1 MSCCD
6 NKGILITLKLSARSS
21 NWWNSPLIHNSSW
34 SGNDSQLPE
43 TLEGRKKDYFHRL
56 WSEKKL
62 RLRSKPERRHQK
74 PRSYIK
80 GMSAHA
86 IKRGEESPWTGISNI
101 CSQRYVGQSDSCGL
115 NMSHSIFR
123 DLVMREVSACGA
135 CNRLWTSPSRLMLT
149 WFKTLAA
156 NVSHE
161 GRIFYLFSLTWVTRW
176 FLFIL
181 CTLTDLMSVTVLQH
195 LPLQQINQ
203 GLKKELCSTWQRFT
217 SMWCPLF

>member
-1 MSCCD
+1 MVWNQIQSTQEHKHHQKTQRQSLLIILHLIKQSFFRIEPVRDLHYPPAHVAVACMSCCD

-135 CNRLWTSPSRLMLT
+135 CNRLWTSPSRLIAHM
-149 WFKTLAA
+149 
-156 NVSHE
+156 
-161 GRIFYLFSLTWVTRW
+161 I
-176 FLFIL
+176 
-181 CTLTDLMSVTVLQH
+181 
-195 LPLQQINQ
+195 
-203 GLKKELCSTWQRFT
+203 
-217 SMWCPLF
+217 

>member
-1 MSCCD
+1 MVWNQIQSTQEHKHHHKSQRQSLLIILHLIKQSFFRIEPVRDLHCPPAHVAVACMSCCD

-86 IKRGEESPWTGISNI
+86 IKWAEESPWTGIWNI

-135 CNRLWTSPSRLMLT
+135 CNRLWTSPSRLIAHM
-149 WFKTLAA
+149 
-156 NVSHE
+156 
-161 GRIFYLFSLTWVTRW
+161 I
-176 FLFIL
+176 
-181 CTLTDLMSVTVLQH
+181 
-195 LPLQQINQ
+195 
-203 GLKKELCSTWQRFT
+203 
-217 SMWCPLF
+217 

>member
-1 MSCCD
+1 MVWNQIQSTQEHKHHHKSQRQSLLIILHLIKQSFFRIEPVRDLHCPPAHVAVACMSCCD

-21 NWWNSPLIHNSSW
+21 NWN
-34 SGNDSQLPE
+34 
-43 TLEGRKKDYFHRL
+43 LEGRKKDYFHRL

-135 CNRLWTSPSRLMLT
+135 CNRLWTSPSRLIAHM
-149 WFKTLAA
+149 
-156 NVSHE
+156 
-161 GRIFYLFSLTWVTRW
+161 I
-176 FLFIL
+176 
-181 CTLTDLMSVTVLQH
+181 
-195 LPLQQINQ
+195 
-203 GLKKELCSTWQRFT
+203 
-217 SMWCPLF
+217 